1 MKKVLFLGMCLF
13 SRLFH
18 AQTTFP
24 ENGVPH
30 RTDAIY
36 AFVHAE
42 IHADSKTLLHDAIMV
57 VKNGK
62 ILEVGTAVK
71 LPPEAIVIDVKG
83 GHIYP
88 SFIELCSNYGVSNE
102 RPVRPAST
110 LPYESGIKGAYGWN
124 EAVRPEV
131 EAINL
136 FQHDPAVADD
146 YRKAGFGV
154 ILSSSRDG
162 IVRGSSALVQL
173 DGKRENESIL
183 STQAA
188 AWYSF
193 NKGSSR
199 QDYPS
204 SLTGAIALLRQTFYD
219 ASWYAMAKDK
229 SETNLSLEYLN
240 KHKSLPQFFDAGDA
254 GTILRAYQV
263 AKEFSISLVVK
274 GGGDEY
280 QRVWDIKQTGQT
292 CILPLNFP
300 VTPDVEDPFDAEL
313 LTYAELKHW
322 ENAPANAAILERAKI
337 PFCLTASD
345 LKDRQQFIVNLRK
358 ALQYGYTEASAL
370 YALTELPAKLLKMDG
385 QIGVLKKNY
394 QADFF
399 ITSGNYFEDGILLQH
414 WVNGVPFIYQ
424 DITVPDLRGFYTLTA
439 GNANYKVL
447 IGGTAFKPTVVLITD
462 TAKRTGTIQLDRFNL
477 GLNMASDS
485 LNQLKLVFSLPFVNG
500 KCSGRLQK
508 INGEWLNASLAFTSP
523 DTSKTPPFKRQF
535 LKEGS
540 TIYPFNAF
548 GIAVTTNDDPY
559 KALDIMRSPK
569 PFTLFKNVT
578 VWTNEKDSIL
588 LNTDVLIGNGK
599 IVGVGKNLS
608 YDPNN
613 TVVVDGTG
621 KHLTP
626 GIIDE
631 HSHIALTRG
640 VNEGAQASSS
650 EVRMGDVINPDD
662 INIYRQLAGGVT
674 CSQLLHGSANPIG
687 GQSVLI
693 KLRWGYGAEK
703 MKYENAPGFIKFA
716 LGENVKQS
724 NWGDHNVIRF
734 PQSRMGVEQVFAD
747 HFLRARAYNELKGKT
762 PANLFR
768 RDLELEA
775 IAEILAGKRFITCHS
790 YVQSEI
796 NMLMKLADSLHF
808 KVNTFTH
815 ILEGYKV
822 ADKMK
827 QRGVFASTFSDWWA
841 YKNEVMEAIPYN
853 AAILTRVGV
862 ITAINSDDAEMGRR
876 LNQEAA
882 KCVKYGRLSE
892 VQALKLVTLNPAI
905 MLRIDDKVGSVRVG
919 KSADLVLW
927 NGHPLSAFSIVE
939 KTMIDGIFFFD
950 RGMDSRLQQ
959 IMQAEKSRILQ
970 AMLAAKKAGAP
981 TQRPARKRPRLY
993 HCDTMESSEGGSTI
1007 E

>member
-1 MKKVLFLGMCLF
+1 MLLFCRIL
-13 SRLFH
+13 SS
-18 AQTTFP
+18 QTTFP

-30 RTDAIY
+30 RPDILY

-42 IHADSKTLLHDAIMV
+42 IHADSKTLLHDATLLV
-57 VKNGK
+57 RNGK
-62 ILEVGTAVK
+62 ILEVGIAIKVPSDAV
-71 LPPEAIVIDVKG
+71 LINVKG

-88 SFIELCSNYGVSNE
+88 SFIELCSNYGLGNE
-102 RPVRPAST
+102 RTTRSATT
-110 LPYESGIKGAYGWN
+110 LPYESGVKGAYGWN
-124 EAVRPEV
+124 EAVRPEF
-131 EAINL
+131 EAINV

-146 YRKAGFGV
+146 YRKAGFG
-154 ILSSSRDG
+154 ILLTSSRDG

-173 DGKRENESIL
+173 DGKRENESVL

-204 SLTGAIALLRQTFYD
+204 SLTGAIALFRQTMYD
-219 ASWYAMAKDK
+219 ATWYANAKDRN
-229 SETNLSLEYLN
+229 ETNLSLEFLN
-240 KHKSLPQFFDAGDA
+240 KHKNLPQFFDAGDA
-254 GTILRAYQV
+254 GNVLRAYQV
-263 AKEFSISLVVK
+263 AKEFSLSLAVK

-300 VTPDVEDPFDAEL
+300 VTPDVEDPYDAEL
-313 LTYAELKHW
+313 LSFAELKHW
-322 ENAPANAAILERAKI
+322 ENAPANPAILERYKI

-345 LKDRQQFIVNLRK
+345 LKERQQFIGNLRK
-358 ALQYGYTEASAL
+358 AMQYGLTEANAL
-370 YALTELPAKLLKMDG
+370 FALTELPAKLLKMET
-385 QIGVLKKNY
+385 QIGMLKKNF

-399 ITSGNYFEDGILLQH
+399 ISSGNYFEDGIILQH
-414 WVNGVPFIYQ
+414 WINGVPFIYQ
-424 DITVPDLRGFYTLTA
+424 DLSVPDVRGVYTLSSA
-439 GNANYKVL
+439 GQQYKVQ
-447 IGGTAFKPTVVLITD
+447 ISGSVYKPTALIYKD
-462 TAKRTGTIQLDRFNL
+462 TVSRPGNLQVDRFNL
-477 GLNMASDS
+477 VLTLTMDS
-485 LNQLKLVFSLPFVNG
+485 LSQLKTVFALPIKG
-500 KCSGRLQK
+500 DKCIGRAQK
-508 INGEWLNASLAFTSP
+508 LNGEWTNVSLQFVSA
-523 DTSKTPPFKRQF
+523 DTTKPPTFKRNP
-535 LKEGS
+535 LKEGVVV
-540 TIYPFNAF
+540 YPFNAY
-548 GIAVTTNDDPY
+548 GEVVTTMDDPY
-559 KALDIMRSPK
+559 KALDAMRSPL
-569 PFTLFKNVT
+569 PFVLFRNVT

-588 LNTDVLIGNGK
+588 QNTDVLTGNGK
-599 IVGVGKNLS
+599 IISIGKGLS
-608 YDPNN
+608 FDAVK
-613 TVVVDGTG
+613 TLVVDGTG

-626 GIIDE
+626 GLIDE

-640 VNEGAQASSS
+640 VNEGAQASSA

-662 INIYRQLAGGVT
+662 INIYRQLSGGVT

-687 GQSVLI
+687 GQSALI
-693 KLRWGYGAEK
+693 KLRWGYSAEK
-703 MKYENAPGFIKFA
+703 MKFENAPGFIKFA

-747 HFLRARAYNELKGKT
+747 HFLRAKAYQELKSKT
-762 PANLFR
+762 PVVVFR

-775 IAEILAGKRFITCHS
+775 IAEILAGRRFITCHS

-853 AAILTRVGV
+853 AAVLTRVGV

-892 VQALKLVTLNPAI
+892 VQALKLVTINPAI
-905 MLRIDDKVGSVRVG
+905 MLHIDDKVGSIRVG

-927 NGHPLSAFSIVE
+927 NGHPLSVFSKVE

-950 RGMDSRLQQ
+950 RETELRLQQ
-959 IMQAEKSRILQ
+959 YMQVEKARILQ
-970 AMLAAKKAGAP
+970 AMLAAKKAGVP
-981 TQRPARKRPRLY
+981 TQRPAKKRQQLY
-993 HCDTMESSEGGSTI
+993 HCDTMESTEGGSVT